1 MKAAQTNGDLMES
14 LALLVSIMLLVIFGA
29 GFIAFGL
36 SWFRSQ
42 WARIATYVFAAF
54 SILSG
59 LWLAVTLIEGNGL
72 AVGFL
77 PVALGA
83 FSIFNTRRKAKAKPK
98 A

>member
-1 MKAAQTNGDLMES
+1 VES

-36 SWFRSQ
+36 SWFRSPVT
-42 WARIATYVFAAF
+42 RVLTYIFAAF

-59 LWLAVTLIEGNGL
+59 LWLAVTLIDGNGL

>member
-1 MKAAQTNGDLMES
+1 MES

-36 SWFRSQ
+36 SWFRSPVT
-42 WARIATYVFAAF
+42 RVLTYIFAAF

-59 LWLAVTLIEGNGL
+59 LWLAVTLIDGNGL

>member
-1 MKAAQTNGDLMES
+1 MNGAVMES

-59 LWLAVTLIEGNGL
+59 LWLAVTLIDGNGL